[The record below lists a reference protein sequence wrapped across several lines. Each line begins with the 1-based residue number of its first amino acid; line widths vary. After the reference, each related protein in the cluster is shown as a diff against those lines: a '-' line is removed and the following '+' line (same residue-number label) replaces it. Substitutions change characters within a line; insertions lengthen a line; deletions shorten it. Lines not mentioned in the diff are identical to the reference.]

1 MDKEPWVIIGLGNPG
16 MKYERT
22 RHNIGFMAMDFIA
35 NKQRWPFKEE
45 RFLQASL
52 AKGQIADQ
60 QVVLVKPQT
69 YMNLSGLTVRAYLSF
84 FKQGLQKLVVVM
96 DDADLPF
103 GEIRLKAAGGSG
115 GHNGLKSI
123 EEQIGSQEFP
133 RLKVGIGRSNSI
145 ALVDYVLQ
153 SFSED
158 EEKMIPSIL
167 LRIEEALQLFMNEPI
182 AKAMNRIN
190 FKEKKDERREEK
202 PV

>member
-16 MKYERT
+16 LKYART
-22 RHNIGFMAMDFIA
+22 RHNIGFMALDFMA
-35 NKQRWPFKEE
+35 QKHGWPFKDEKI
-45 RFLQASL
+45 LQAFL
-52 AKGQIADQ
+52 AKGRLADKQ
-60 QVVLVKPQT
+60 LVLMKPQT
-69 YMNLSGLTVRAYLSF
+69 FMNLSGSAVRAYLSF
-84 FKQGLQKLVVVM
+84 YKQGLQKCLVIM

-103 GEIRLKAAGGSG
+103 GELKLKPSGGSG

-123 EEQIGSQEFP
+123 EEQMGSQDFP
-133 RLKVGIGRSNSI
+133 RLKVGIGRSSAI

-153 SFSED
+153 PFSED
-158 EEKMIPSIL
+158 EEKAIPEIL
-167 LRIEEALQLFMNEPI
+167 KRIEEALLLFIEEPI